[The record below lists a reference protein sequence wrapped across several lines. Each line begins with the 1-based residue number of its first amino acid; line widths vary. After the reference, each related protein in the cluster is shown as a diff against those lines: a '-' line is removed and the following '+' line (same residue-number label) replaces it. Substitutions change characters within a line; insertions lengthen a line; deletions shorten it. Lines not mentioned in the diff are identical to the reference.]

1 MKATLSKY
9 LNNRKGATLIE
20 LLLYI
25 AIFLVLTP
33 ILLTVS
39 IQAIRFDEQHNVEKQ
54 VNADSQFVIERIYDL
69 ISVAKKVDVQNT
81 ILNEEDGKL
90 TLVMQDDSVVVI
102 EKQAGTDAIQITEG
116 GLTSNLSSND
126 LIIDSLFFERIT
138 DQLGDPEVV
147 LGINTRL
154 HASGPSEFSVLQEYV
169 ISSNLE
175 RADFDGDGCIDYIDS
190 YVRHPQCCGDSD
202 GDGACDELDNC
213 VLEYNPFQEDF
224 DYDNIGDSC
233 DSSGALTP
241 FNCASET
248 ELLSLIDQ
256 FPPLSSAQLKQAL
269 MSASPLSPNVL
280 NGLIDRQRDNPENIM
295 GEKHFE
301 ALFINNTALPTDVY
315 TNFLTL
321 DSDDLSLQRKQNVI
335 DAHNAAG
342 SVAWDDQ
349 NQCVE
354 ITYDV
359 AIVDDEQSV
368 EYSNA
373 SIPLDS
379 NGNNVSDTFFVCAMG
394 GSTDIVVTI
403 YDGWST
409 DSALLSGIGNEVQ
422 ILGFHIIFDS
432 LVGNNYAFIVTTGTN
447 AHALNSIKFDFG
459 EGADASCSLEDTYT
473 TTRQL
478 DYFPGGCQNS
488 CGDVGTGI
496 VVGNVFTDTCYR
508 TDINYYLHDDSA
520 FDPDDA
526 EDAMDTLAP
535 LDRNLCNY
543 DNAADSCEE
552 VDSQEPGTLIQ
563 KGYLPAAPDVR
574 KYQDFILASDS
585 TSDFHINGDVTLK
598 LRAAMKD
605 FENKLGILYV
615 QLLDDDDSQVIA
627 TESISLSSWS
637 STFKYLTYTFSGLNY
652 TVPAGNKLVL
662 RVWVD
667 DASDDDMWIA
677 YDTLA
682 ERSRIYFP
690 TRDFNH
696 PDWCYIWNTS
706 EDNDE
711 VNPAFMGST
720 IPDEET
726 VYWEKEFKALLA
738 DSQIQVLESITISG
752 EVAYQST
759 TQFFCDTLSAS
770 CPMVGTLLLDSQD
783 VELYNWVTDKWNV
796 VGELGL
802 DGTISD
808 QQTFEVIYGD
818 DGPENKVD
826 EYVGGDDGRI
836 IKARMQMHWVGN
848 PPVEGD
854 SAPSF
859 MLIDYFV
866 VHLKW

>member
-1 MKATLSKY
+1 MKVALSKY
-9 LNNRKGATLIE
+9 LSNRKGTTFIE

-39 IQAIRFDEQHNVEKQ
+39 IQAIRFDEQHNTEKQ
-54 VNADSQFVIERIYDL
+54 VNTDSQFVVERIYDL
-69 ISVAKKVDVQNT
+69 ISAAKKVDVQNT

-102 EKQAGTDAIQITEG
+102 EKQSGTDAIQITEG
-116 GLTSNLSSND
+116 GLTSDLSSND
-126 LIIDSLFFERIT
+126 LIVDSLFFERIT
-138 DQLGDPEVV
+138 DQLGDPEVI
-147 LGINTRL
+147 LGVNTRL
-154 HASGPSEFSVLQEYV
+154 HASGPDEFSVLQEYV

-190 YVRHPQCCGDSD
+190 YVRHPQCCGDGD

-248 ELLSLIDQ
+248 ELLALIDQ

-280 NGLIDRQRDNPENIM
+280 NGLINRQKNDPASVLGESHFRDI
-295 GEKHFE
+295 FV
-301 ALFINNTALPTDVY
+301 NNTALPTDVY
-315 TNFLTL
+315 NNFLTL
-321 DSDDLSLQRKQNVI
+321 DSDDLSPARQADVI
-335 DAHNAAG
+335 DAHNAAS

-349 NQCVE
+349 DQCAE

-359 AIVDDEQSV
+359 VVIDDGQSV

-373 SIPLDS
+373 STPLDS
-379 NGNNVSDTFFVCAMG
+379 NGNNVSDTFFVCSTG
-394 GSTDIVVTI
+394 GSTSIVVTI

-422 ILGFHIIFDS
+422 ILGFHIIFES

-447 AHALNSIKFDFG
+447 AHPLNTIKFDFG
-459 EGADASCSLEDTYT
+459 AGNDATCTLEGTYI

-478 DYFPGGCQNS
+478 DYFPGGCQSS

-508 TDINYYLHDDSA
+508 TDINYYLHDDGA
-520 FDPDDA
+520 FDPDDPT
-526 EDAMDTLAP
+526 DAMDTLAP
-535 LDRNLCNY
+535 VDRPLCNY
-543 DNAADSCEE
+543 DNAADPCTEG
-552 VDSQEPGTLIQ
+552 DSLEPGTLVQ
-563 KGYLPAAPDVR
+563 KGYNPVVPDPR
-574 KYQDFILASDS
+574 KYQDFVLVSEFV
-585 TSDFHINGDVTLK
+585 SDFHISGDVTLK

-605 FENKLGILYV
+605 FGDKLGILYA

-627 TESISLSSWS
+627 TESVSLSSWP
-637 STFKYLTYTFSGLNY
+637 STFKYLDYTFNGLDY
-652 TVPAGNKLVL
+652 TIPAGNKLVL

-677 YDTLA
+677 YDTKS

-690 TRDFNH
+690 TREFNH

-726 VYWEKEFKALLA
+726 VFWEKEFKSLLA
-738 DSQIQVLESITISG
+738 DSQINVLESITITG

-770 CPMVGTLLLDSQD
+770 CPMVGTLVGTQD
-783 VELYNWVTDKWNV
+783 IELYNWVTGNWEV

-802 DGTISD
+802 NGTISD
-808 QQTFEVIYGD
+808 QQAFEVIYGD
-818 DGPENKVD
+818 EGPENKVD
-826 EYVGGDDGRI
+826 EYVGGEDGRI
-836 IKARMQMHWVGN
+836 VKARMQIHWVGN
-848 PPVEGD
+848 PPIEGD